1 MEIFFTITDFS
12 LISSDRIFLNFLLAS
27 NENIRLTLFVK
38 EEEKEKRKVRGRQRK

>member
-27 NENIRLTLFVK
+27 NGNVRLTLFVK
-38 EEEKEKRKVRGRQRK
+38 EEKEKRKVRGRQRK